1 MLLHD
6 PAQLLR
12 DLRRAL
18 MATTRNKSMHA
29 KRSKMRPL
37 LVTFALLTTP
47 GIFLA
52 HISAGYDSASSSRTS
67 SDVSSVAPDNSGKN
81 VRDRSRGAVTPFTQS
96 NNRSDIEMTREIRR
110 ALMRDKSLSTT
121 AKNIKVIT
129 VSGTVILR
137 GPVKSEHEK
146 AAISDK
152 ALEIAGVGH
161 VSDQLEIAGR

>member
-1 MLLHD
+1 
-6 PAQLLR
+6 
-12 DLRRAL
+12 
-18 MATTRNKSMHA
+18 
-29 KRSKMRPL
+29 
-37 LVTFALLTTP
+37 
-47 GIFLA
+47 
-52 HISAGYDSASSSRTS
+52 
-67 SDVSSVAPDNSGKN
+67 
-81 VRDRSRGAVTPFTQS
+81 
-96 NNRSDIEMTREIRR
+96 MTREIRR